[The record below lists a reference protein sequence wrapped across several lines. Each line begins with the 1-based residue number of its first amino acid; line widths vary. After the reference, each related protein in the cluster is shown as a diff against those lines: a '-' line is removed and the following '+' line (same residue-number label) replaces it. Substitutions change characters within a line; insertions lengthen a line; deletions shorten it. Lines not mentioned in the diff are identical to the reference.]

1 MILTYQIYNIQ
12 HDLRSLFLFCW
23 DSAGFYCH
31 MLYACTRGRS
41 KKLHSAA
48 VMLIA
53 AASGGNFTGL
63 CCVLFPQHT
72 LSPNSA
78 VCEQIAC
85 CIALLMFVSLM
96 HVYNL
101 KSEKAHHFLLI
112 IDQSMLPMHKNLRFC
127 WFMYFFF
134 LVFWKMMK
142 SLDTFLIPV
151 DSELLP
157 AQQSPP

>member
-1 MILTYQIYNIQ
+1 
-12 HDLRSLFLFCW
+12 
-23 DSAGFYCH
+23 

-85 CIALLMFVSLM
+85 CIALLMFTPGTPAFTL
-96 HVYNL
+96 
-101 KSEKAHHFLLI
+101 A
-112 IDQSMLPMHKNLRFC
+112 
-127 WFMYFFF
+127 
-134 LVFWKMMK
+134 LV
-142 SLDTFLIPV
+142 LALQAQGQ
-151 DSELLP
+151 P
-157 AQQSPP
+157 AQEKGRDKSSKLVRAAGAAVRTALVRSRGMAGHPKAELTSDPGSCCFKAGH